1 MTSARQAAPDRSV
14 RPAVAAD
21 ASVVAHLQ
29 VRGIRAAVEAG
40 LEGVGTAPVLPEDDV
55 VRQWSATL
63 SAPAPP
69 GCHTLVALQGSVV
82 VGFASC
88 RPGEALPPSPG
99 RDREIAAG
107 TDILALEVAPEF
119 AHSGHGSRLLAALVD
134 IARPVTLRVWV
145 TAGDDAHTRFYQ
157 SAGFGP
163 AGLRRRLT
171 VGDSAVVE
179 HLWWSQ
185 LGG

>member
-1 MTSARQAAPDRSV
+1 MTREAAPDRSV

-21 ASVVAHLQ
+21 APAVARLQ

-40 LEGVGTAPVLPEDDV
+40 LEGVGTAPVLPVEAV
-55 VRQWSATL
+55 ARQWSATL
-63 SAPAPP
+63 SAPPPP
-69 GCHTLVALQGSVV
+69 GCHTLVALHGSAVA
-82 VGFASC
+82 GFVAC
-88 RPGEALPPSPG
+88 VPGAALPPPPG

-107 TDILALEVAPEF
+107 TDILALDVAPEF
-119 AHSGHGSRLLAALVD
+119 ARSGHGSRLLAALVD
-134 IARPVTLRVWV
+134 VARPVTLRVWV

-171 VGDSAVVE
+171 VGDAAVVE
-179 HLWWSQ
+179 HLWWAQ
-185 LGG
+185 LGE